1 MMTMM
6 TTMMMTMN
14 KKKATF
20 LLLLLP
26 LVLSAAL
33 FSQEK
38 NGKAADYALIFINVF
53 NANGQTVYGV
63 PIKIRRIQDKKAR
76 WEGHSDHQGE
86 FGQRV
91 PVGKQEYIVWL
102 DLKDKAAAKKT
113 ETKVSIESN
122 ERADISLH
130 LN

>member
-1 MMTMM
+1 
-6 TTMMMTMN
+6 MN
-14 KKKATF
+14 KRKPTA
-20 LLLLLP
+20 LLLLLT
-26 LVLSAAL
+26 LVLSASL

-38 NGKAADYALIFINVF
+38 SGKPNDYALIFINVYD
-53 NANGQTVYGV
+53 AHGRTVYGA
-63 PIKIRRIQDKKAR
+63 PIKIRRVQDKKAK
-76 WEGHSDHQGE
+76 WEGYSDHQGE

-102 DLKDKAAAKKT
+102 GLKDKEAAKKS

-122 ERADISLH
+122 ERTDISLH